1 MSEDKLERRARIE
14 RELRTGITQLIA
26 ARFKTY
32 RIEFVR
38 QYIDAG
44 TILVHYKDDIQ
55 PEEMAYA
62 DPQGKERAAP
72 AA

>member
-1 MSEDKLERRARIE
+1 MERCARIE
-14 RELRTGITQLIA
+14 RELRADITQLVA

-32 RIEFVR
+32 RVESVR
-38 QYIDAG
+38 QYLDAG
-44 TILVHYKDDIQ
+44 TILVHFKNDIQ
-55 PEEMAYA
+55 PEEMTHA